1 MSMQVR
7 VGTSGYSYKEWKG
20 PFYPEDLGAARF
32 LSFYAQRLPAVEIN
46 NTFYRMPDEKML
58 ASWHEDT
65 PSDFTFS
72 MKSPRRISHI
82 KRLRDCEQD
91 VAEFVRRAGTLGDK
105 CGPLLFQLPPFMK
118 VDVALLDEFLDRAPA
133 GPRYAFEFRH
143 ESWLNDTVYECL
155 RKHDTALCVAET
167 DDLHVPLVATASV
180 GYLRLR
186 ELDYDDERLR
196 AWARRIAAQP
206 WTRAY
211 VYFKHEDE
219 ALGPKFARRF
229 TELWEELR
237 AAGT

>member
-1 MSMQVR
+1 MSMEIR

-20 PFYPEDLGAARF
+20 AFYPEKLPGSEMLRF
-32 LSFYAQRLPAVEIN
+32 YVTQFDTVEIN

-58 ASWHEDT
+58 ASWRDDT
-65 PSDFTFS
+65 PPGFTFS
-72 MKSPRRISHI
+72 MKAPRRISHI

-91 VAEFVRRAGTLGDK
+91 VVEFVRRAGTLGDK

-118 VDVALLDEFLDRAPA
+118 ADVALLDEFLACAPA

-143 ESWLNDTVYECL
+143 DSWLNDTVYESL
-155 RKHDTALCVAET
+155 RKHDTMLCVAET

-186 ELDYDDERLR
+186 ELHYDDERLR
-196 AWARRIAAQP
+196 GWAQRIASQP

-229 TELWEELR
+229 TELCEEVR